1 MRLRA
6 EITTDFLAR
15 IVQILN
21 ACGTDVIIHFSPEEV
36 SFHVPHDGTQIG
48 IWVGSQIACCFNKY
62 DVVSKMENQV
72 SLKTNLSQLAQS
84 VALDQPSIQ
93 MVLGRKNDSS
103 YLQFTHKALDSLK
116 QLEHRIPILIVSP
129 STVAQYAEPDWGA
142 PTMKAKFPSLRS
154 VMTWCNSAKSIS
166 SYLLLSIVK
175 DATTGTIDV
184 GFRVENDVVSVATKF
199 TDLAIAD
206 ADDLDVDVDCDECD
220 VLVDMKKFLKILKVN
235 VLMPV
240 ILILYIYDKK
250 SVRLHFQAQAGS
262 STTSLTYA
270 LGATSR

>member
-1 MRLRA
+1 LW
-6 EITTDFLAR
+6 R
-15 IVQILN
+15 IIQVLN

-48 IWVGSQIACCFNKY
+48 VWVGSQIACCFNKY

-84 VALDQPSIQ
+84 VALDQASIQ
-93 MVLGRKNDSS
+93 MVLGRRNDSS

-129 STVAQYAEPDWGA
+129 STVAQYAEPDWGES
-142 PTMKAKFPSLRS
+142 TMKAKFPSLRS
-154 VMTWCNSAKSIS
+154 VVAWCANAKSIS
-166 SYLLLSIVK
+166 SYLLLSIFK
-175 DATTGTIDV
+175 DRATGVVDV
-184 GFRVENDVVSVATKF
+184 GLTVENDVVSVATRF
-199 TDLAIAD
+199 TDLAIQET
-206 ADDLDVDVDCDECD
+206 DDTDCDECD

-235 VLMPV
+235 VLPPG
-240 ILILYIYDKK
+240 ISILYIYDKK
-250 SVRLHFQAQAGS
+250 SIRLHFQAQPGS
-262 STTSLTYA
+262 STTSLTYV